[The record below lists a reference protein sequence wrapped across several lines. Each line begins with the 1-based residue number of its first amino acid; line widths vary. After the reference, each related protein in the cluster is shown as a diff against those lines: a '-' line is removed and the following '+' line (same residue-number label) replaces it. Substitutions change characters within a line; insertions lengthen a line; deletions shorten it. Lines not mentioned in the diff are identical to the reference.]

1 MPHVNGTVRN
11 GTGRV
16 HPIVGVLREQGRT
29 QTWLARRIGR
39 THEYVNRTLNGRHP
53 AVPAFRAACA
63 LALGMGEDE
72 LFDQGDASATPHA
85 GANHRGGIAG
95 VAAPYADPTPLSTPQ
110 EAPHSRTA

>member
-1 MPHVNGTVRN
+1 MNGTARI
-11 GTGRV
+11 GTARV

-72 LFDQGDASATPHA
+72 LFHQGDASATPHA
-85 GANHRGGIAG
+85 GATHREGTAVPAG
-95 VAAPYADPTPLSTPQ
+95 YAPPTILSTHE
-110 EAPHSRTA
+110 EAPRSHTA